1 MSNIRKVAVVGS
13 GVIGSGWAARCLARG
28 IEVVAWDPG
37 KGAEAQMRANVA
49 NAWPAMAKLGM
60 APDATQDKLSFVPT
74 LEQCV
79 ADADFIQENA
89 PDREELKRK
98 LFNQIAEAARPDVL
112 IASSSSGL
120 LPTDIQRDCKNPER
134 TLIGHPF
141 NPVYLLPLV
150 ELVGGKKTAPETIT
164 KAADFY
170 KSIGMYPLHVRKE
183 IEGYLSDRLQ
193 EALWREVLHLVND
206 GIATTEELDAAI
218 AYGPGLRWSIW
229 GTCLIFHLAGGEGG
243 MRHMLDHFGPA
254 LELPWTK
261 LKAPTLT
268 PELIDRMGS
277 GTEAQ
282 AAGRS
287 IKDLERLRDDCL
299 ISVMQALK
307 QHKQGAGQVLIEDEA
322 RRYQSRKLP
331 RWTKGATVPTPF
343 AVYEGPVQM
352 NWLDYNG
359 HMSESFY
366 LWAFGDATDALFRY
380 VGVDD
385 DYRASGKSLYTAETH
400 INYLREVGGGE
411 PLKYTTQ
418 VIDADSKRLHVFN
431 WMYHG
436 RTGELLATCEQMLIH
451 VDMKAGKASSM
462 PAHIQEAVDA
472 VKAAHKDLP
481 MPENAGRKMV
491 IKRS

>member
-1 MSNIRKVAVVGS
+1 MASIRKVAVVGS

-60 APDATQDKLSFVPT
+60 APNASQDKLTFVPT

-89 PDREELKRK
+89 PDREDLKRK
-98 LFNQIAEAARPDVL
+98 LFNQIAEACRPDVL

-120 LPTDIQRDCKNPER
+120 LPTDIQRECKNPER

-164 KAADFY
+164 TAADFY
-170 KSIGMYPLHVRKE
+170 RAIGMYPLHVRKE

-206 GIATTEELDAAI
+206 GVATTEELDAAI

-229 GTCLIFHLAGGEGG
+229 GTNLIFHLAGGEGG
-243 MRHMLDHFGPA
+243 MRHMLEHFGPA

-268 PELIDRMGS
+268 PELIDRMAS

-287 IKDLERLRDDCL
+287 IKELERVRDDCL
-299 ISVMQALK
+299 IAVMQALK
-307 QHKQGAGQVLIEDEA
+307 QHKQGAGNVLIEDEA
-322 RRYQSRKLP
+322 RRYQSRKLS
-331 RWTKGATVPTPF
+331 RWKQGDTVPTPF
-343 AVYEGPVQM
+343 AVYEGTVEM

-380 VGVDD
+380 IGVDD
-385 DYRASGKSLYTAETH
+385 DYRASGKSFYTVESH
-400 INYLREVGGGE
+400 VNYHHEVGGGE

-418 VIDADSKRLHVFN
+418 LLDCDSKRLHIFN
-431 WMYHG
+431 WMHHG
-436 RTGELLATCEQMLIH
+436 RTGELLATTEQMLLH
-451 VDMKAGKASSM
+451 VDMKAQRASMM
-462 PAHIQEAVDA
+462 PADVQQAVDA
-472 VKAAHKDLP
+472 VMAAHKSLP
-481 MPENAGRKMV
+481 TPDGTGHKIG
-491 IKRS
+491 IKR

>member
-1 MSNIRKVAVVGS
+1 MSSIRKVAVVGS

-49 NAWPAMAKLGM
+49 NAWPAMSKLGM
-60 APDATQDKLSFVPT
+60 APHATQDKLTFVPT

-98 LFNQIAEAARPDVL
+98 LFNQIADACRPDVL

-120 LPTDIQRDCKNPER
+120 LPTDIQRECRNPER

-150 ELVGGKKTAPETIT
+150 ELIGGKKTAPEAIT

-170 KSIGMYPLHVRKE
+170 RSIGMYPLHVRKE

-243 MRHMLDHFGPA
+243 MRHMLEHFGPA

-268 PELIDRMGS
+268 PALIDRMAS

-307 QHKQGAGQVLIEDEA
+307 QHRQGAGQVLIEDEA

-331 RWTKGATVPTPF
+331 RWKEGDRVPAPF
-343 AVYEGPVQM
+343 SAYEGPVEM

-380 VGVDD
+380 IGVDD
-385 DYRASGKSLYTAETH
+385 DYRASGKSFYTVESH
-400 INYLREVGGGE
+400 VNYHREVGGGE

-418 VIDADSKRLHVFN
+418 LLDCDSKRLHIFN
-431 WMYHG
+431 WMHHG
-436 RTGELLATCEQMLIH
+436 RTGDLLATTEQMLVH
-451 VDMKAGKASSM
+451 VDMKAGRSSSI
-462 PAHIQEAVDA
+462 PPEVKKAVDA
-472 VKAAHKDLP
+472 VMAAHKGLP
-481 MPENAGRKMV
+481 VPDGVGHKIG
-491 IKRS
+491 IKR